1 MRNIFENLHGLMG
14 FGVRSVGIR
23 AASKQKNFR
32 KSELENQKKSK
43 NIETEYRNFTK
54 KFENRKFRFRDTELK
69 LDSVPVPV
77 KISVPVQ
84 HCFLATSRL
93 SGLRLSG
100 RRLSGRD

>member
-43 NIETEYRNFTK
+43 NNETEYRNFTK
-54 KFENRKFRFRDTELK
+54 KFENPHVHNIYF
-69 LDSVPVPV
+69 
-77 KISVPVQ
+77 KIPHILYTVYDLIFTFICNFYV
-84 HCFLATSRL
+84 FIL
-93 SGLRLSG
+93 
-100 RRLSGRD
+100 